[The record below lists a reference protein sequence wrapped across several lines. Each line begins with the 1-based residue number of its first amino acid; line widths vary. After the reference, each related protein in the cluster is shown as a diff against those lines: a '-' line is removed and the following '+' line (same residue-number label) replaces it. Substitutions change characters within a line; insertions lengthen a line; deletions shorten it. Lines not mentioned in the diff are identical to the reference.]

1 MRNNQLVK
9 KGEVLANVYVIPD
22 EVSLQTKVTRTER
35 IDQRISDLQEKNAKE
50 KDKKKRKQFDREINK
65 LQKEREELQDE
76 SRLFP

>member
-35 IDQRISDLQEKNAKE
+35 IDQRISDLQEKNAK
-50 KDKKKRKQFDREINK
+50 REG
-65 LQKEREELQDE
+65 
-76 SRLFP
+76 